1 MRRHLTNKRSNKRS
15 KKHKKTR
22 KIKYGGEPNEKL
34 REEQQRK
41 NIFRRI
47 FNNYIIQ
54 IKNKNNLKQGLR
66 DLKKLFQNNQ
76 QINTLIPITETGR
89 PVDKETY
96 ADAKRPVGIYDFV
109 SPVIV
114 ILDNLSDILPKEEI
128 VKILNEYYS
137 NGGNFGNLSNRF
149 KLSPFDNEVNKRR
162 TENVKMLLNQSNPFH
177 IIEDGLSEETK
188 KKLVDLI
195 PNEQKIM
202 TEEPQQITEMAE
214 ETKSREESKPRE
226 EIIKEIIKLQLPYPL
241 PENNEIGYNRDA
253 APDFWKGLFNNGQE
267 LLTLREKF
275 MNIYESDKYTE
286 NVMKRFQICDLLEK
300 LFPGYLTKYSL
311 SFGETPKT
319 LVTVNIL
326 NCIITLLYGIV
337 TYKLYELG
345 QDYLLLFK
353 GGRAIQL
360 SINDIPM
367 ITKYFSEDADIL
379 IIPNKR
385 ENASYS
391 LEKMQNLSGHIA
403 YLIKWFIPS
412 EINVLVSLPTNPKNQ
427 NKDITKL
434 VYNDEKIYKAL
445 SDIGFGEMKEDVR
458 RYFDN
463 PAYFTFHLNEFDCD
477 SLFITPTLDDILS
490 EKLYFY
496 SKYSNIKNKLKN
508 KEFINE
514 KGYEQITEADCDFYM
529 FKFNRAIKQ
538 LVDSVIKRD
547 YLNLDI
553 SRKDNSTK
561 LLLPEMIEE
570 YKKYPRQEKENVQ
583 RNINDTSRLILSGV
597 ISHFDDYSNEE
608 KQRIINELYP

>member
-1 MRRHLTNKRSNKRS
+1 MRRRYTKKRSNKISTKRLRR
-15 KKHKKTR
+15 HKKTR
-22 KIKYGGEPNEKL
+22 KFKYGGEPDEKL

-41 NIFRRI
+41 NIFRRM

-54 IKNKNNLKQGLR
+54 IRNRNNIKQGLR

-76 QINTLIPITETGR
+76 EINTLIPITENGR

-96 ADAKRPVGIYDFV
+96 SNAKRPVEIYDFV

-114 ILDNLSDILPKEEI
+114 ILDNVSDILPKEDI
-128 VKILNEYYS
+128 VKIFNDYYS
-137 NGGNFGNLSNRF
+137 NGGNFNNLSSRF
-149 KLSPFDNEVNKRR
+149 KVTPFENELNKGRVD
-162 TENVKMLLNQSNPFH
+162 NVKMLLDQSNPFH
-177 IIEDGLSEETK
+177 IIEDGLNEEMK
-188 KKLVDLI
+188 KKVTELI
-195 PNEQKIM
+195 PNEQKIISI
-202 TEEPQQITEMAE
+202 EEPQNLNININNQDSIIN
-214 ETKSREESKPRE
+214 KP
-226 EIIKEIIKLQLPYPL
+226 IIKLDLSYPL
-241 PENNEIGYNRDA
+241 PENNEIGYNRDS
-253 APDFWKGLFNNGQE
+253 APDFWKGLFKNGEE
-267 LLTLREKF
+267 LISLREKF
-275 MNIYESDKYTE
+275 MTIYESDKYTE

-326 NCIITLLYGIV
+326 NCMITLLYGII
-337 TYKLYELG
+337 TYKLYEQG

-360 SINDIPM
+360 SLNDIPS
-367 ITKYFSEDADIL
+367 ITKYFSEDADIV

-385 ENASYS
+385 ENASYD
-391 LEKMQNLSGHIA
+391 LEKMRNLSGHIA
-403 YLIKWFIPS
+403 YLIKWFVPS
-412 EINVLVSLPTNPKNQ
+412 EINVLVSLPSNPKNQ

-434 VYNDEKIYKAL
+434 VYNDEKIFKAL
-445 SDIGFGEMKEDVR
+445 SDIGFGEIKEDIK

-463 PAYFTFHLNEFDCD
+463 PAYFPFHLDEFNCE

-496 SKYSNIKNKLKN
+496 SKYSNMKNKLKN
-508 KEFINE
+508 REMINE
-514 KGYEQITEADCDFYM
+514 RGYEQITEADCDFYM

-547 YLNLDI
+547 YINLDI
-553 SRKDNSTK
+553 SSKDNSKK

-570 YKKYPRQEKENVQ
+570 YKKYPRQEKEVLQ
-583 RNINDTSRLILSGV
+583 KNINDTSRLILSGI
-597 ISHFDDYSNEE
+597 ISNFDDYSNEE
-608 KQRIINELYP
+608 KQRILYELYP